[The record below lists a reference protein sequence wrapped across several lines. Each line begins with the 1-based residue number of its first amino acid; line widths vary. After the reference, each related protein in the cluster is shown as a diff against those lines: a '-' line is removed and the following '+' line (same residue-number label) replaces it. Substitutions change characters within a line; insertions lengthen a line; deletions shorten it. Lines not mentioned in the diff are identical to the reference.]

1 MISGADEIVK
11 SVGKIESNF
20 FHSIGIETV
29 AAAVGLNE
37 YTDAKVFP
45 LEFWL

>member
-1 MISGADEIVK
+1 MVSGADEIVK

-29 AAAVGLNE
+29 ALSVGLNE
-37 YTDAKVFP
+37 YTDAMVLP
-45 LEFWL
+45 LAF